1 MWLTRSLEKSSSTNC
16 SIYRCYWMLLVYLN
30 LFFKNAWRST
40 TCQDAKN
47 LYYIFSKHC
56 FHFGLSHTR
65 ACFFFTFVIW
75 ILSLYFVTMRVGP
88 HHQREPAY
96 ISATK
101 CELTLQL
108 NMACQIF
115 FLPPPVLTCAHAL
128 SQYIPQNRGVATQN
142 CGRSKCMFTSGK
154 ARFRSIYG

>member
-1 MWLTRSLEKSSSTNC
+1 MKSVQFSTAHSNT
-16 SIYRCYWMLLVYLN
+16 IQY
-30 LFFKNAWRST
+30 T

-47 LYYIFSKHC
+47 LYYFFSKHC

-65 ACFFFTFVIW
+65 ACFFFTFEIW

-88 HHQREPAY
+88 HHQQEPAY
-96 ISATK
+96 ISATE

-108 NMACQIF
+108 HMVCQIF
-115 FLPPPVLTCAHAL
+115 FPPPSVLTCAHAL
-128 SQYIPQNRGVATQN
+128 TQYIPQNRGVATQN
-142 CGRSKCMFTSGK
+142 CGHSKCMFTRGK